1 MSNNRNSRKP
11 RTALATGP
19 ANAMRNSPLGL
30 VGSLCIS
37 ATPPKMKRVMPRI
50 GMSKCRATTACD
62 ISWKT
67 IENKRPTVATTAI
80 DQ

>member
-1 MSNNRNSRKP
+1 M
-11 RTALATGP
+11 ALATGP
-19 ANAMRNSPLGL
+19 ANAIRNSLAAL

-50 GMSKCRATTACD
+50 GIPKRCATAAWD

-67 IENKRPTVATTAI
+67 IENKRPMVATIAI